1 MNRIFVRL
9 LPLGLLLLL
18 LWATPALAQ
27 QDYGEVAFVNSGPA
41 AAQADF
47 LHGLAQLHNFEYDDA
62 AEHFRKAQQIAPDF
76 ALAYWGEAMT
86 KNHPLWHEED
96 VSAARVILK
105 RLGDS
110 PDARL
115 AKAGTEREKL
125 YLRSIEVMFG
135 EGTKEERDRRYE
147 AVLGELQPQVPID
160 VDATAFYA
168 LGILGTAEH
177 GPRFRHLHAG
187 RRGARR
193 SLSRNIRGIPASF
206 IT

>member
-1 MNRIFVRL
+1 MKRAPVFSLCL
-9 LPLGLLLLL
+9 LSFLFFLGS
-18 LWATPALAQ
+18 APALAE
-27 QDYGEVAFVNSGPA
+27 QDFGEVAFANSGPP

-47 LHGLAQLHNFEYDDA
+47 LLGLAQLHDFEYDGA

-147 AVLGELQPQVPID
+147 AVLAELHRKFPID
-160 VDATAFYA
+160 VDATTF
-168 LGILGTAEH
+168 
-177 GPRFRHLHAG
+177 
-187 RRGARR
+187 
-193 SLSRNIRGIPASF
+193 
-206 IT
+206 